1 MRTHKDQIL
10 PLALLTGA
18 ALLLGGCGSGT
29 GATTTAGRNT
39 CPADQPV
46 CRTTDPNQP
55 NAPIYPSRFVGNQAS
70 SAELVFASP
79 SVTRRMLASGQDEQ
93 SSWEFARSDAALN
106 MRTDGPMLATN
117 QWPEPERA
125 SLLYPRRIWIDTRAN
140 TLTYFPTAS
149 EAVGAWRWRSSS
161 TSWGVSR

>member
-1 MRTHKDQIL
+1 MRTYKEQIL
-10 PLALLTGA
+10 PLALLTGG
-18 ALLLGGCGSGT
+18 ALLLGGCASGSRT
-29 GATTTAGRNT
+29 ATTAGPNT
-39 CPADQPV
+39 CAHDQTVWRTADPQ
-46 CRTTDPNQP
+46 QQ

-79 SVTRRMLASGQDEQ
+79 SVTRHMLASGQDEQ
-93 SSWEFARSDAALN
+93 SSWEFARADGALN
-106 MRTDGPMLATN
+106 MRSDGPMLATN

-149 EAVGAWRWRSSS
+149 EAVGAWRWHGST